1 MGGAYHSN
9 AEPSSSSS
17 LTLESF
23 YGIKGTLHLVPQG
36 TTQKPHI
43 ILRRECSA
51 GDGAESSSV
60 AGKARFSLVANKRF
74 TISKGHPLSFG
85 IVDPKGNDEV
95 KPLNGESSFTLEFDY
110 DDELHSRRDF
120 ESLPAKMRKSLTGT
134 KTFDT
139 FAESMCFTCVP
150 FVRNTFSFR
159 AITERPRISRLPIQH
174 TRNARFCVLVCTNR
188 PDRT

>member
-1 MGGAYHSN
+1 MGSSHHSN

-23 YGIKGTLHLVPQG
+23 FGIKGSVRLVPQG
-36 TTQKPHI
+36 APQKPHI
-43 ILRRECSA
+43 LLRRECTA
-51 GDGAESSSV
+51 EDGAESSSV
-60 AGKARFSLVANKRF
+60 SGKARFSLIANKRF
-74 TISKGHPLSFG
+74 TISKGHTLSFG
-85 IVDPKGNDEV
+85 IVGLKGDDEV

-139 FAESMCFTCVP
+139 FAESMCFTFVP
-150 FVRNTFSFR
+150 FVGNAFSFR
-159 AITERPRISRLPIQH
+159 TSTELPRISRLPIQH